1 MHIVSILKK
10 FHTHNYLFNSQK
22 IIGLIPAAGC
32 AKRLSPIPV
41 SKEILPIG
49 FYKTKSGSFL
59 PKPACLYLLDKMQRA
74 HITNA
79 IFILRDGKWDIP
91 ECLCRQ
97 KALNMNF
104 SYLVTEKTDGVPYT
118 LDIAYPFINNAIV
131 AFGFPDI
138 IFNTEKAFVQLIDR
152 INESRADVTL
162 GLFPTN
168 EPHKKDMVQIDHS
181 GFVKKIFKNPGS
193 TDLKYTWCIA
203 IWKPSFT
210 RFMHHMLNGQ
220 ISSNEILDKTYKSE
234 LTIGDVL
241 QAAINSGLKIHNACF
256 NKDFC
261 LDIGTP
267 TDLDKAMKLF
277 DERF

>member
-1 MHIVSILKK
+1 ML
-10 FHTHNYLFNSQK
+10 NSQE
-22 IIGLIPAAGC
+22 IIGLIPAAGS
-32 AKRLSPIPV
+32 AKRLLPIPV

-49 FYKTKSGSFL
+49 FYKTKSGNLL
-59 PKPACLYLLDKMQRA
+59 PKPACLYLLEKMRRA
-74 HITNA
+74 HIRNA
-79 IFILRDGKWDIP
+79 IFILRIGKWDIP
-91 ECLCRQ
+91 EYLCRQ
-97 KALNMNF
+97 KELNMNF

-152 INESRADVTL
+152 INKSRADVTL

-168 EPHKKDMVQIDHS
+168 EPHKKDMVQVDDS
-181 GFVKKIFKNPGS
+181 GFIRKIYKNPGS

-220 ISSNEILDKTYKSE
+220 ISSNEILNKTYQGE
-234 LTIGDVL
+234 LTIGDVF
-241 QAAINSGLKIHNACF
+241 QAAIDHKFEIQSLTFDQGDCI
-256 NKDFC
+256 
-261 LDIGTP
+261 DIGTP
-267 TDLDKAMKLF
+267 DDLFNAANLSVKEKSHITYLL
-277 DERF
+277 